1 MVAST
6 AATVPSD
13 LRTKFE
19 GWGQSHVFKFID
31 NGMCSEE
38 EAQTLIEQLKRIDY
52 PSIEA
57 SVEKAKEDLKS
68 ETADADYEPPNDNDV
83 MKLSAMT
90 PEDVKRWEALGL
102 SAVAAGQVAG
112 CVLAGGQG
120 SRMGLGV
127 HESKGMVNIGLPSAK
142 PIFQLFTERLTRL
155 KTLSGKPSARLPF
168 LVMTSPLNHSSVK
181 QFFKDHDFFGY
192 PQEDVVFFPQG
203 TLPALSLD
211 GNLILESKSK
221 VSVSPDGN
229 GGLYYALEKEGVLSK
244 LEAWGVKYLHVFS
257 VDNAILKPADPW
269 FVGYCIEKNAQ
280 VGNKVVWK
288 SSWDEKVGVIATK
301 NGKCSVVE
309 YSDLYNPA
317 AGIDNPM
324 VRAVGEDGKL
334 LFGAGNI
341 CNHFYSVG
349 FLRDAISRMNSRY
362 HLAYKK
368 IASADEKGETVK
380 PKSNNGVKL
389 EAFIFDAFEMAERS
403 VVFECK
409 REEEF
414 TPIKNPSGA
423 DQDSPDTARKAIS
436 DMCKRWIETAGGHV
450 VGEDLFEVSPLVSYR
465 GEGLEELCKDKTFAS
480 PGQL

>member
-6 AATVPSD
+6 AAMVPSD

-38 EAQTLIEQLKRIDY
+38 EAQALIEQLKGIDY
-52 PSIEA
+52 PSIKA

-90 PEDVKRWEALGL
+90 PEDVKRWETLGL

-192 PQEDVVFFPQG
+192 PEEDVVFFPQG

-414 TPIKNPSGA
+414 TPIKNPFGA